1 MRDYD
6 GKTATERVTERRDKL
21 FEAGFE
27 LFGQHGYAGTSI
39 RAVLRQSGLI
49 DRYWAENFADL
60 DSLLAAVYDRTPSTR
75 STTPLA
81 VQRSKPRPGARKP
94 RAP

>member
-21 FEAGFE
+21 IEAGFE

-39 RAVLRQSGLI
+39 RAILR
-49 DRYWAENFADL
+49 
-60 DSLLAAVYDRTPSTR
+60 R
-75 STTPLA
+75 S
-81 VQRSKPRPGARKP
+81 
-94 RAP
+94 